1 MLPTGEV
8 FDNRNGRPLAHAK
21 VTLTGPEA
29 FVPAMHLLGGDS
41 HVVATTDE
49 QGRYNFFLTPD
60 APAGV
65 YRWKVMLDG
74 FEMPRVEMGDV
85 LKLDESVPAGYADRV
100 RPAYK
105 VFDET
110 QPAMRDA
117 EAESKARSNG
127 YFAMSRVQGARKVV
141 NNHLGLDPLLSG
153 AELSLQ
159 KSADRKSVEQ
169 IDFFH
174 YSLKIG
180 HRRATAFSGFTIED
194 SLPRGLRYVPGSA
207 RLMNGADGGSVLPDP
222 VISPAPA
229 ASNGIAQSGTT
240 RLQFDFS
247 NTPLL
252 PNAPLEI
259 KYRVAVGATAAEGAK
274 LTSHA
279 TARAG
284 AETAQAQAAIRIR
297 GGVFSDDAF
306 VLGKIY
312 LDCNGD
318 GRQNAGEP
326 GVPGVRVYLEDGR
339 FAETDRDGKYSL
351 YGIAPLTHVLKL
363 DPLTL
368 PASAR
373 AQVLSNRHAGRGD
386 LRFLDL
392 RNGELGRGDFALTCN
407 AAIKAEVTHRREQMA
422 NAGDELDTALKLRF
436 DAEARTEEGRQT
448 IQGDRASGWI
458 GDGAKRATAEA
469 PASAASPAASIAP
482 AAAATAATAATATPS
497 AKPPSLDTLLR
508 GDTSLRIV
516 GLTDGQVLTSDFTD
530 ITVLGSD
537 AADFTLTVN
546 GEAVSVKQVGQRSA
560 LASRHAAAWTYI
572 AVRLRPGKNIVAVQQ
587 QGDIV
592 QRQQV
597 TLIVPGPAARMRI
610 AAPDAASLLA
620 DGKSAVALTVS
631 LFDKDGIAATAP
643 SLVTLHAQGIAWLTP
658 DGNPEARGLQVL
670 VKEGQAVV
678 LFKAPNEAGSIAVRA
693 ELGHLQQVINLPF
706 TPALRPM
713 VAAGIV
719 EGMVSLN
726 NGRIDMGKNSGFERE
741 LRSFARGS
749 ANGKEAAAAR
759 TAFFLKGQVKGEYL
773 LTASFDSDKDARE
786 RLFRDIEPDKYYPVY
801 GDDSVRGFDAQS
813 SSKLYLRIDKDRSFL
828 VLGDFNTGNS
838 STMRQLTQYSRAVN
852 GVAHHLEYNNMVA
865 NVFASRDNLRQ
876 QVITFAA
883 ENTRFYPGKLP
894 PFYVEG
900 SERVEIVTEDRAQGG
915 VGQKVKTL
923 SRYTDYSIDELS
935 GSLKVTEAVTR
946 LDPETGGL
954 NSYRITYEVEEGA
967 VQSWLYGGDVT
978 VSPGAN
984 SQLGVMAVNDD
995 NPNQSRQL
1003 RGVFGSWQA
1012 GPQTSIDAEVAQSE
1026 TGEDI
1031 TRAGGSGTGSGDSKN
1046 GNPTGS
1052 GLGWRVGARHN
1063 GERLQSEVNVV
1074 NTSDSFSNL
1083 SAPVAGGR
1091 FEARA
1096 KNQYVIDEKTRLK
1109 SEVLKTRDRLAHS
1122 PRYGSV
1128 LDTAAQEQGEGVS
1141 YTGVLVG
1148 VERDLGTG
1156 LKVELGMRAVK
1167 GEIDRSRG
1175 MGANGND
1182 NAELD
1187 LLTVRTRV
1195 SSAVPGLPQA
1205 NVYGEV
1211 EQDVRDQEKRALALG
1226 ADYALPGKG
1235 RVYARHEF
1243 LSSLGSAY
1251 EIEENARSYRTLVG
1265 IEGDYMEGGQ
1275 AFSEYRGARPMTERG
1290 PEAAYGTRNAWQISD
1305 RLNLRAS
1312 VERTHSL
1319 AKGNGARNGADA
1331 SSVSTVVEYRHS
1343 AQLKG
1348 TTGLDVRLADA
1359 DTSYLYT
1366 LGVGYKINDSWTALG
1381 KNAIYLVR
1389 GKGDKGAGRDSL
1401 RARQRIG
1408 LAYRQAQGTGLNA
1421 LGYYEH
1427 RSQRSSG
1434 TSGHG
1439 ADNETAHIVSLHANA
1454 QPARHWEVSGR
1465 YAGKFKRMA
1474 GTHGHSSVQ
1483 GHLVSGRVTRDLGK
1497 RWDAGLAASMFA
1509 DSLGQ
1514 RKQAFGMEAG
1524 YLLKDDLW
1532 LSVGY
1537 NAVGFT
1543 DRDFAG
1549 MAETQQGI
1557 YFRMRYKFDE
1567 NSF

>member
-1 MLPTGEV
+1 M
-8 FDNRNGRPLAHAK
+8 
-21 VTLTGPEA
+21 
-29 FVPAMHLLGGDS
+29 
-41 HVVATTDE
+41 
-49 QGRYNFFLTPD
+49 
-60 APAGV
+60 
-65 YRWKVMLDG
+65 
-74 FEMPRVEMGDV
+74 
-85 LKLDESVPAGYADRV
+85 
-100 RPAYK
+100 
-105 VFDET
+105 
-110 QPAMRDA
+110 
-117 EAESKARSNG
+117 
-127 YFAMSRVQGARKVV
+127 
-141 NNHLGLDPLLSG
+141 
-153 AELSLQ
+153 
-159 KSADRKSVEQ
+159 
-169 IDFFH
+169 
-174 YSLKIG
+174 
-180 HRRATAFSGFTIED
+180 
-194 SLPRGLRYVPGSA
+194 
-207 RLMNGADGGSVLPDP
+207 
-222 VISPAPA
+222 
-229 ASNGIAQSGTT
+229 
-240 RLQFDFS
+240 
-247 NTPLL
+247 
-252 PNAPLEI
+252 
-259 KYRVAVGATAAEGAK
+259 
-274 LTSHA
+274 
-279 TARAG
+279 
-284 AETAQAQAAIRIR
+284 
-297 GGVFSDDAF
+297 
-306 VLGKIY
+306 
-312 LDCNGD
+312 
-318 GRQNAGEP
+318 
-326 GVPGVRVYLEDGR
+326 
-339 FAETDRDGKYSL
+339 
-351 YGIAPLTHVLKL
+351 
-363 DPLTL
+363 
-368 PASAR
+368 
-373 AQVLSNRHAGRGD
+373 
-386 LRFLDL
+386 
-392 RNGELGRGDFALTCN
+392 
-407 AAIKAEVTHRREQMA
+407 
-422 NAGDELDTALKLRF
+422 
-436 DAEARTEEGRQT
+436 
-448 IQGDRASGWI
+448 
-458 GDGAKRATAEA
+458 
-469 PASAASPAASIAP
+469 
-482 AAAATAATAATATPS
+482 
-497 AKPPSLDTLLR
+497 R

-572 AVRLRPGKNIVAVQQ
+572 AVRLRPGKNVIAVQQ
-587 QGDIV
+587 QGDSV
-592 QRQQV
+592 LRRQL

-631 LFDKDGIAATAP
+631 LFDKDGIAAAAP

-726 NGRIDMGKNSGFERE
+726 NGRIDM
-741 LRSFARGS
+741 
-749 ANGKEAAAAR
+749 
-759 TAFFLKGQVKGEYL
+759 
-773 LTASFDSDKDARE
+773 
-786 RLFRDIEPDKYYPVY
+786 
-801 GDDSVRGFDAQS
+801 
-813 SSKLYLRIDKDRSFL
+813 
-828 VLGDFNTGNS
+828 
-838 STMRQLTQYSRAVN
+838 
-852 GVAHHLEYNNMVA
+852 
-865 NVFASRDNLRQ
+865 
-876 QVITFAA
+876 
-883 ENTRFYPGKLP
+883 
-894 PFYVEG
+894 
-900 SERVEIVTEDRAQGG
+900 
-915 VGQKVKTL
+915 
-923 SRYTDYSIDELS
+923 
-935 GSLKVTEAVTR
+935 
-946 LDPETGGL
+946 
-954 NSYRITYEVEEGA
+954 
-967 VQSWLYGGDVT
+967 
-978 VSPGAN
+978 
-984 SQLGVMAVNDD
+984 
-995 NPNQSRQL
+995 
-1003 RGVFGSWQA
+1003 
-1012 GPQTSIDAEVAQSE
+1012 
-1026 TGEDI
+1026 
-1031 TRAGGSGTGSGDSKN
+1031 
-1046 GNPTGS
+1046 
-1052 GLGWRVGARHN
+1052 
-1063 GERLQSEVNVV
+1063 
-1074 NTSDSFSNL
+1074 
-1083 SAPVAGGR
+1083 
-1091 FEARA
+1091 
-1096 KNQYVIDEKTRLK
+1096 
-1109 SEVLKTRDRLAHS
+1109 
-1122 PRYGSV
+1122 
-1128 LDTAAQEQGEGVS
+1128 
-1141 YTGVLVG
+1141 
-1148 VERDLGTG
+1148 
-1156 LKVELGMRAVK
+1156 
-1167 GEIDRSRG
+1167 
-1175 MGANGND
+1175 
-1182 NAELD
+1182 
-1187 LLTVRTRV
+1187 
-1195 SSAVPGLPQA
+1195 
-1205 NVYGEV
+1205 
-1211 EQDVRDQEKRALALG
+1211 
-1226 ADYALPGKG
+1226 GKG

-1319 AKGNGARNGADA
+1319 AKGNGARSGADA

-1366 LGVGYKINDSWTALG
+1366 LGVGYKINESWTALG

-1389 GKGDKGAGRDSL
+1389 GKGEKGAGRDSL

-1427 RSQRSSG
+1427 RTQRNSG

-1439 ADNETAHIVSLHANA
+1439 ADNETAHIVSLRANA